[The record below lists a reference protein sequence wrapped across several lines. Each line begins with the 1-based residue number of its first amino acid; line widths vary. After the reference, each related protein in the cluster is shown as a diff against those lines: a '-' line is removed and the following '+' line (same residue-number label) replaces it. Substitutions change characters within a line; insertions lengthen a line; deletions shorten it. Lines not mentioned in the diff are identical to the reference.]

1 MRIITCLSVAII
13 LIASVVINST
23 VVARADQQ
31 GKGKEP
37 AKSAPAQNSKEEDK
51 QSSEQVEKII
61 AGPAKDDPT
70 WVSFA
75 PSSELTASM
84 LAPGLSPTFSF
95 KPPDCGILQPKGS

>member
-51 QSSEQVEKII
+51 QSSEQVEKITTFNVTLPI
-61 AGPAKDDPT
+61 IVTGMK
-70 WVSFA
+70 SFA
-75 PSSELTASM
+75 RSGEVAFGNAALIVFAM
-84 LAPGLSPTFSF
+84 VPT
-95 KPPDCGILQPKGS
+95 KIV